1 MSVVLVGLD
10 HRNAPLE
17 LLEQVAIS
25 DHDLSK
31 VINDLRGYANFSE
44 LVVVSTC
51 LRTEIYAVVERFHD
65 AVAEITDA
73 LASHAKLSPSSLGT
87 SLTIAYDYDVA
98 THLFSV
104 AAGLES
110 SVPGETEVLGQ
121 VRRAHERALEDQV
134 SGPVLNELFRA
145 AVHAGKRVRT
155 ETPISRGTTSFAHA
169 AVALAAEHFDGSFA
183 GRRVGIVGAGDLG
196 SGVIEAL
203 SGLSG
208 EFAPA
213 TIVVVNRTKERAE
226 ELLERLDLPEV
237 STASAELSAF
247 AAVLQSVDVVITAIE
262 SEDHL
267 ITSEL
272 VEGRTAP
279 LLVVDLGMPR
289 NADPAVRDLAEI
301 SVLDVGD
308 LGRKVKASLEHR
320 RDEIEAAG
328 RIVND
333 EVHRYRDV
341 ARARGAAPV
350 IAALRSRFDEQ
361 RVAELD
367 RRRSEFSDLSDDQ
380 WERIAALT
388 RSMYAK
394 TLHEPTMVVRDTAG
408 TPKGERLV
416 EALRALFGI

>member
-31 VINDLRGYANFSE
+31 VITDLRGYANFSE

-73 LASHAKLSPSSLGT
+73 LASHAQLSPSSLGT

-169 AVALAAEHFDGSFA
+169 SVALAAEHFAGSFEGLRLA
-183 GRRVGIVGAGDLG
+183 IVGAGDLG
-196 SGVIEAL
+196 SGVIDAL
-203 SGLSG
+203 SSL
-208 EFAPA
+208 PA
-213 TIVVVNRTKERAE
+213 TSAPHSIVVVNRTRERAQ
-226 ELLERLDLPEV
+226 ELLERFDGDDV
-237 STASAELSAF
+237 KISTAEL
-247 AAVLQSVDVVITAIE
+247 AALPTLLDEVDVIITAIE
-262 SEDHL
+262 LEDHL
-267 ITSEL
+267 LTKEL
-272 VEGRTAP
+272 VSERTTP

-289 NADPAVRDLAEI
+289 NADPAIRDLAAI
-301 SVLDVGD
+301 SVIDVGD
-308 LGRKVKASLEHR
+308 LGRKVKATLEHR
-320 RDEIEAAG
+320 RDEIDAAT

-350 IAALRSRFDEQ
+350 IASLRNRFDDQ
-361 RVAELD
+361 RVAELA
-367 RRRSEFSDLSDDQ
+367 RRRSEFGDLSDEQ
-380 WERIAALT
+380 WERIDALT

>member
-1 MSVVLVGLD
+1 M
-10 HRNAPLE
+10 
-17 LLEQVAIS
+17 
-25 DHDLSK
+25 
-31 VINDLRGYANFSE
+31 
-44 LVVVSTC
+44 
-51 LRTEIYAVVERFHD
+51 VERFHD

-73 LASHAKLSPSSLGT
+73 LAAHAKLSPSSLGT

-98 THLFSV
+98 THLFS
-104 AAGLES
+104 AASGLES

-169 AVALAAEHFDGSFA
+169 SVALAAEHFDGTFA
-183 GRRVGIVGAGDLG
+183 GLRIGIVGAGDLG

-203 SGLSG
+203 SGLNAAL
-208 EFAPA
+208 AP
-213 TIVVVNRTKERAE
+213 TSIVVVNRTKERAE
-226 ELLERLDLPEV
+226 AVLEQIDLPEV
-237 STASAELSAF
+237 LIEAAEFSGFAS
-247 AAVLQSVDVVITAIE
+247 VLDSVDVVITAIE

-267 ITSEL
+267 ITREL
-272 VEGRTAP
+272 VERRTAP

-289 NADPAVRDLAEI
+289 NADPTIRELAEI
-301 SVLDVGD
+301 SVIDVGD

-320 RDEIEAAG
+320 RDEIEAAS

-361 RVAELD
+361 RMAELD

-380 WERIAALT
+380 WERVSALT

>member
-31 VINDLRGYANFSE
+31 VITDLRGYANFSE
-44 LVVVSTC
+44 LVVLSTC

-73 LASHAKLSPSSLGT
+73 LASHAQLSPSSLGT

-155 ETPISRGTTSFAHA
+155 ETPISRGTTSFAHTS
-169 AVALAAEHFDGSFA
+169 VTLAAEHFGGSFQ
-183 GRRVGIVGAGDLG
+183 GLRVAIIGAGDLG
-196 SGVIEAL
+196 SGVIETL
-203 SGLSG
+203 STLSASLVP
-208 EFAPA
+208 ES
-213 TIVVVNRTKERAE
+213 IVVVNRTKERAQD
-226 ELLERLDLPEV
+226 LVERLVLDGVDLSTEDLTAFPEV
-237 STASAELSAF
+237 LEG
-247 AAVLQSVDVVITAIE
+247 VDVVITAIE
-262 SEDHL
+262 LEDHL
-267 ITSEL
+267 ITTEL
-272 VEGRTAP
+272 VQSRTKP

-289 NADPAVRDLAEI
+289 NADPAIREI
-301 SVLDVGD
+301 EALSVLDVGD
-308 LGRKVKASLEHR
+308 LGRKVKATHEHR
-320 RDEIEAAG
+320 RDEIEAAS

-350 IAALRSRFDEQ
+350 IAGLRRRFDEQ
-361 RVAELD
+361 RVAELE
-367 RRRSEFSDLSDDQ
+367 RRRSEFSDLDQEQ
-380 WERIAALT
+380 WERVSALT

-394 TLHEPTMVVRDTAG
+394 TLHEPTIVVRDTAG